1 MSFPILGTPK
11 PQFLDSSGTP
21 YASGTL
27 AILEPVDDTA
37 KTYYP
42 TADDADAATNGATAT
57 ITLDARGCTPNGLFG
72 VDDQK
77 YKLVLKDAAA
87 ATIWTVDD
95 IRVPSRNPT
104 LYGKTA
110 QTTVDAYA
118 VSLTESTTFITTTTP
133 STLTLADGVENQMK
147 YLVMKTDAGI
157 ATLAP
162 TSFANGTTIIFDDVG
177 DSAHL
182 LFANASWHW
191 VGGTATV
198 TGYSPGTV
206 VTFTSADATP
216 TVGIGETFI
225 TAGTTAITDFD
236 NGVVGQTI
244 KILAASTISITNNA
258 SINLQGSRAF
268 GMVAGDTLTLHMFN
282 DQVWEETARS
292 QTSANALSETVT
304 TTNVIAA
311 YETGTT
317 FFLDLAGGF
326 TSTLPSP
333 AAGLKYT
340 FIVKTA
346 PTTAYII
353 TTTTGEN
360 LLYGTYLDIVGE
372 LTSISAQDT
381 LNFVANVSLP
391 GDSLDVISDGFNWY
405 CRAFSA
411 ANGGITVAVT

>member
-1 MSFPILGTPK
+1 MSFPLLGSPK

-147 YLVMKTDAGI
+147 YLVMKTDGGI

-198 TGYSPGTV
+198 TGYSPGTA

-244 KILAASTISITNNA
+244 RILAASTITITHNGSIILLDNGANF
-258 SINLQGSRAF
+258 N
-268 GMVAGDTLTLHMFN
+268 MVSGYTLTLHMFN
-282 DQVWEETARS
+282 DQVWEEVARS
-292 QTSANALSETVT
+292 GVSTGSWTAVVTGFSADPASLTMSYVKDSSIVTIYVGMTTGTSNATTFTVT
-304 TTNVIAA
+304 NLPAFLTPSSTIIVPITGLHDNTAASAENGSVQIA
-311 YETGTT
+311 GTT
-317 FFLDLAGGF
+317 LTFGLGADNATGG
-326 TSTLPSP
+326 
-333 AAGLKYT
+333 GW
-340 FIVKTA
+340 
-346 PTTAYII
+346 
-353 TTTTGEN
+353 TGS
-360 LLYGTYLDIVGE
+360 GTKGFQ
-372 LTSISAQDT
+372 SGS
-381 LNFVANVSLP
+381 VSFSY
-391 GDSLDVISDGFNWY
+391 SLGF
-405 CRAFSA
+405 
-411 ANGGITVAVT
+411 